1 MTNQPNIEIESS
13 TSFLWSIVCICII
26 LALVFVVKQR
36 QGVQVNTT
44 TVQSFVLK
52 ESKQQ
57 ANPMKKYFP
66 TPYSVRDIA
75 EE

>member
-1 MTNQPNIEIESS
+1 MTNRPDIEIESS
-13 TSFLWSIVCICII
+13 TPFFWSFVCICII
-26 LALVFVVKQR
+26 LILVFVIKQK
-36 QGVQVNTT
+36 QGVQVNTS

-57 ANPMKKYFP
+57 ASPMKKYFP

>member
-1 MTNQPNIEIESS
+1 MTNQPNIEIENS
-13 TSFLWSIVCICII
+13 TSFIWSVICICII
-26 LALVFVVKQR
+26 LALVFVIKQR
-36 QGVQVNTT
+36 QGVQINTS

-57 ANPMKKYFP
+57 ASPMKKYFP
-66 TPYSVRDIA
+66 APYSVRDIA